1 LTPLVLDDLDR
12 IAECVPLFFPSF
24 LISLRA
30 RNAGFKLP
38 KKTWG
43 LGLPCRP
50 RLPRSPE
57 LIKFID
63 NGTPAEITPENGSIT
78 SIKMGAVRRGGRRGI
93 LTASVKI
100 VMGFDTGE
108 VLIYLRVK
116 AFIIILMNPVV
127 VIENRIEIA
136 VVPIIQID
144 FVIEFR
150 TMGYGCSLN

>member
-1 LTPLVLDDLDR
+1 
-12 IAECVPLFFPSF
+12 
-24 LISLRA
+24 
-30 RNAGFKLP
+30 
-38 KKTWG
+38 
-43 LGLPCRP
+43 
-50 RLPRSPE
+50 
-57 LIKFID
+57 
-63 NGTPAEITPENGSIT
+63 
-78 SIKMGAVRRGGRRGI
+78 MGAVRRGGRRGI